1 MRITTKVITFN
12 MSVILMA
19 ASTTAIAANHNRG
32 NSMSQNQNQGQAHS
46 AEMQS
51 SAGVPSPASGM
62 DAPAGMPTPPAAGMQ
77 SPAGVPSPAA
87 GQNPA
92 AMQFEK
98 GTYGGYKRHG
108 NM

>member
-1 MRITTKVITFN
+1 MRTTTKVVIFN
-12 MSVILMA
+12 MSLILMA
-19 ASTTAIAANHNRG
+19 ASTAAIAANHNRG
-32 NSMSQNQNQGQAHS
+32 NSMSQNQGQTHS
-46 AEMQS
+46 AGMQS
-51 SAGVPSPASGM
+51 PAGVPSRASGM

-92 AMQFEK
+92 AMKFEK
-98 GTYGGYKRHG
+98 GTYGGYKRQG

>member
-1 MRITTKVITFN
+1 MRITTKVIIFN
-12 MSVILMA
+12 MSVILMS
-19 ASTTAIAANHNRG
+19 ASTTVIAANHNRG
-32 NSMSQNQNQGQAHS
+32 DSMPQNQGQAHP
-46 AEMQS
+46 AGMQS
-51 SAGVPSPASGM
+51 PAGVPSPASGM
-62 DAPAGMPTPPAAGMQ
+62 DAPAGIPTPPAAGMQ